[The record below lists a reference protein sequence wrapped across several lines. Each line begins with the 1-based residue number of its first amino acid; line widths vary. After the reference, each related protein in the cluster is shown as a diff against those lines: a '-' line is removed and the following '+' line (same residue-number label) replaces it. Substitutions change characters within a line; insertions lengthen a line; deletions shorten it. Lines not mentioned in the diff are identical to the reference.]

1 VKHGTERPRR
11 KIRLALATPF
21 LLFLSIAPAARL
33 RAQEN
38 PPPVETP
45 GAQPAEPAPPPTPAV
60 PNLTS
65 RVLRAVRDEVKRYGS
80 DSVALAKAPLSWQTR
95 DWEKAGGVVVILGGL
110 MLADRDI
117 DKAAQRNRSRFTDK
131 LSSATTALGDQYGFE
146 ISGALFTA
154 GLVLHHENLRDTGR
168 EAIEAGILAHILDQY
183 FFKRAFGRERPADSN
198 GRTVFVPGSNH
209 DSFPSG
215 HTTEAFAVASVIATR
230 SKGWPIPVIAYAAAT
245 LVAMD
250 RVNNRDHFASDVVAG
265 AFLGTAVGR
274 FLVRRHGDEKSGVL
288 SRAEFEVVPIRNG
301 LAARLVF

>member
-1 VKHGTERPRR
+1 MKNGGERPRR
-11 KIRLALATPF
+11 ENRLAFGSRL
-21 LLFLSIAPAARL
+21 LLFLLLAPAAGL
-33 RAQEN
+33 SAQEV
-38 PPPVETP
+38 PSPVEVP
-45 GAQPAEPAPPPTPAV
+45 AAEPAEEAPPPTPV
-60 PNLTS
+60 PGLST

-80 DSVALAKAPLSWQTR
+80 DSVAIVKAPLSWKAR
-95 DWEKAGGVVVILGGL
+95 DWEKAGGVVVVLGGL

-117 DKAAQRNRSRFTDK
+117 DKAAQRNRSPFTDK
-131 LSSATTALGDQYGFE
+131 LSSLTTPLGDQYGFE

-154 GLVLHHENLRDTGR
+154 GLVFHNENLRDTGR

-215 HTTEAFAVASVIATR
+215 HATEAFAVASVIAAR
-230 SKGWPIPVIAYAAAT
+230 SRGWPIPVIAYAAAA

-274 FLVRRHGDEKSGVL
+274 FLVRRHGEEKSGVL
-288 SRAEFEVVPIRNG
+288 SKAEFEVVPIRNG
-301 LAARLVF
+301 LAARVVF

>member
-1 VKHGTERPRR
+1 VKQGRKRPRR
-11 KIRLALATPF
+11 KNRFALWSPLL
-21 LLFLSIAPAARL
+21 LLFFVAPAAGL
-33 RAQEN
+33 RAQED
-38 PPPVETP
+38 PSPVETP
-45 GAQPAEPAPPPTPAV
+45 AAEPAEEPPPPA
-60 PNLTS
+60 PAAPDLTA
-65 RVLRAVRDEVKRYGS
+65 RVLRAVKDEVKRYGS
-80 DSVALAKAPLSWQTR
+80 DSVALVKAPLYWNKG

-117 DKAAQRNRSRFTDK
+117 DDAARRNRSAFTDK
-131 LSSATTALGDQYGFE
+131 LSSLTTALGDQYGFE
-146 ISGALFTA
+146 ISGTLFAA
-154 GLVLHHENLRDTGR
+154 GLLLHHENLRDTGR
-168 EAIEAGILAHILDQY
+168 EAIEAGILAHILDRY

-215 HTTEAFAVASVIATR
+215 HATEAFAVASVIATR

-274 FLVRRHGDEKSGVL
+274 FLVRRHGEEKSGVL
-288 SRAEFEVVPIRNG
+288 SKADLEVVPIRNG
-301 LAARLVF
+301 LAARLTF